1 MKFLVI
7 KDLDATGEITQSWLA
22 AMQNAAAKSPEAL
35 RKDYAKL
42 VESIARLHII
52 ESALRKEVLHVDEE
66 ATPLTQVSED
76 WLPGFG
82 SQISSLSKNGAS
94 LLYMALQ
101 NAISIALGGLAKK
114 I

>member
-22 AMQNAAAKSPEAL
+22 EMQGSAAKSPEAI

-42 VESIARLHII
+42 VDSIARLHII
-52 ESALRKEVLHVDEE
+52 ESALRKEVLHVDEV
-66 ATPLTQVSED
+66 ATPLTKVSED
-76 WLPGFG
+76 WLPYFG
-82 SQISSLSKNGAS
+82 SQISSLSKEGVS

-101 NAISIALGGLAKK
+101 NAVSIALGSLAKK